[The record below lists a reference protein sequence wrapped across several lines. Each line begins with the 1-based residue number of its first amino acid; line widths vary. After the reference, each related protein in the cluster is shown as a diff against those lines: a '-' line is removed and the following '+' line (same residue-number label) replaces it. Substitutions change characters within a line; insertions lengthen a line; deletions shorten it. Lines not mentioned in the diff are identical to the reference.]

1 MQVGFPLMARK
12 GRIDSRLATQ
22 VLVLQIVVV
31 ALTLAIAFGM
41 FAVFSHQRIR
51 YEYGIRAL
59 DIARV
64 LSDAPLVRT
73 GVSGIDAQPEP
84 LSAGELARGPLQ
96 AIAMEVQHRT
106 DMLFVVITNDRGL
119 RLAHPDVDQLGKRTS
134 TDPSTALAGHEE
146 VLVETGTL
154 GPSVTAKVPIFAP
167 DSQRVVGELSVGV
180 STAAVHQQLWS
191 NVRISAV
198 LGTITLLLGAVG
210 SLLLARRWRALTLGL
225 RPTEMAE
232 LVRGQAAVLHGIGEG
247 VVAADAD
254 WQTTF
259 VNDEACRLLGID
271 DQTGRPVADIG
282 LTPRVLDVFRAA
294 DATPTLAN
302 VDERIVVVSARPVD
316 REGRNLGTV
325 LVVRDRTD
333 VESLTRQLDAVQ
345 LMSTALRAQRH
356 EFANRLHLLNGLLHA
371 GHTDEAATYVEELL
385 GTGPLGSAIPGI
397 DAVRDPYLQAF
408 LAAKA
413 ASAREA
419 GVTLAIGE
427 NTWVSGRLALP
438 VDVTTVL
445 GNLVDNAIDA
455 ARGAAGELNEVEV
468 ELLQENSTLFITVV
482 DSGRGVQPDFVDQL
496 FVEGTTT
503 KPDSGIPGGRGIGLA
518 LSRQL
523 SRGLGG
529 ELRLSSA
536 GTPEARLCGAEF
548 IARLPGVMIEE
559 EAEWTPQT

>member
-1 MQVGFPLMARK
+1 MANK
-12 GRIDSRLATQ
+12 GRIDARLATQ

-31 ALTLAIAFGM
+31 GLTLAIAFGL

-51 YEYGIRAL
+51 YEYGVRAL

-64 LSDAPLVRT
+64 LADAPVVRL
-73 GVSGIDAQPEP
+73 GVAGVDTQPGP
-84 LSAGELARGPLQ
+84 LSPAELAKGPLQ
-96 AIAMEVQHRT
+96 AIATDVRYRT
-106 DMLFVVITNDRGL
+106 DVLFVVITNDRGL
-119 RLAHPDVDQLGKRTS
+119 RLAHPNVGELGKPTS
-134 TDPSTALAGHEE
+134 TDPAVALAGHEE

-154 GPSVTAKVPIFAP
+154 GPSVTAKVPILAP
-167 DSQRVVGELSVGV
+167 DSQRVVGEISVGI
-180 STAAVHQQLWS
+180 STRAVHQQLWS
-191 NVRISAV
+191 NIRTSAV
-198 LGTITLLLGAVG
+198 LGVVALLLGAAG
-210 SLLLARRWRALTLGL
+210 SVLLARRWRSLSLGL
-225 RPTEMAE
+225 RPTELVE
-232 LVRGQAAVLHGIGEG
+232 LVRAQAAVLHGIGEG
-247 VVAADAD
+247 VVAADVD

-259 VNDEACRLLGID
+259 VNDEARRLLELD
-271 DQTGRPVADIG
+271 AEPGRAVADLG

-302 VDERIVVVSARPVD
+302 VGERIVVVSARPVE
-316 REGRNLGTV
+316 REGRHLGTV

-371 GHTDEAATYVEELL
+371 GHTDEAAQYVEELL
-385 GTGPLGSAIPGI
+385 GAGPLDSAVPGI
-397 DAVRDPYLQAF
+397 DAVREPYLQAF

-413 ASAREA
+413 AGARES
-419 GVTLAIGE
+419 GVTLTIGE
-427 NTWVSGRLALP
+427 NSWVAGRLALP

-455 ARGAAGELNEVEV
+455 ARGATGAIKEVEV
-468 ELLQENSTLFITVV
+468 ELLQEDSTLFITVA
-482 DSGRGVQPDFVDQL
+482 DSGPGVRPDFVDQL

-523 SRGLGG
+523 SRALGG

-536 GTPEARLCGAEF
+536 GNPETRLCGAEF
-548 IARLPGVMIEE
+548 IARLPGVMADEQLQE
-559 EAEWTPQT
+559 DTA